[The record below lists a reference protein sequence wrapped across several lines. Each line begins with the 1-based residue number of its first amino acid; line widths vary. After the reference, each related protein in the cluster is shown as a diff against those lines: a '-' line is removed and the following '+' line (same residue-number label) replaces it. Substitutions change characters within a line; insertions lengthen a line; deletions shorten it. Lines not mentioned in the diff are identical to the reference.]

1 MNSRKKK
8 LTAAAM
14 LFASVFGAR
23 KSEASNPQLNTQ
35 ISKKNNLTVTPPYQK
50 I

>member
-14 LFASVFGAR
+14 LFASVFGA
-23 KSEASNPQLNTQ
+23 KNSEALDSSLNTKTSQ
-35 ISKKNNLTVTPPYQK
+35 NNKLSVAPPY
-50 I
+50 